1 MLVRSLAPSLVGSLV
16 ALAGLAAASSAVAQ
30 SAAQNAAQSSS
41 QPAAQASSPSASK
54 TAEHAR
60 AMPLHEMMRG
70 EWDGQVQVS
79 AAGKT
84 SAGYASVSV
93 RPRDGRLVLAFEGV
107 ANKQLIEGVASM
119 RIQDDA
125 ASGVLASSLL
135 AEPAHMSRR
144 ADAETGVL
152 RLSTPADAKGRVE
165 QVFRMADANTLRI
178 EIDRVHADGR
188 RERIAHLD
196 MTRLPAGEVATAAAM
211 LRDDEKMRPVMSD
224 RAHASVPAQGE

>member
-16 ALAGLAAASSAVAQ
+16 ALAGLAAASSAL
-30 SAAQNAAQSSS
+30 AQNAAQSSS
-41 QPAAQASSPSASK
+41 QPAAQASSPSASRP
-54 TAEHAR
+54 AEHAR
-60 AMPLHEMMRG
+60 VVPLHEQMRG
-70 EWDGQVQVS
+70 EWDGQIQVTAS
-79 AAGKT
+79 GKT
-84 SAGYASVSV
+84 SAGYASLSV

-144 ADAETGVL
+144 ADAESGVL

-165 QVFRMADANTLRI
+165 QVVRMADANTLRI

-188 RERIAHLD
+188 RERLAHLD

>member
-1 MLVRSLAPSLVGSLV
+1 MLVRSISCSLV
-16 ALAGLAAASSAVAQ
+16 ALAGLAAAPAVAQ
-30 SAAQNAAQSSS
+30 NTAQSSS
-41 QPAAQASSPSASK
+41 QASSQPDVQSASK
-54 TAEHAR
+54 PSAQPTEHAR
-60 AMPLHEMMRG
+60 AVPLHEMMRG
-70 EWDGQVQVS
+70 EWDGQVQVTAS
-79 AAGKT
+79 GKT
-84 SAGYASVSV
+84 SAGYASLSV

-107 ANKQLIEGVASM
+107 ANKHLVEGVASL

-125 ASGVLASSLL
+125 ASAVLASSIL

-152 RLSTPADAKGRVE
+152 RLSTVADAKGRIE
-165 QVFRMADANTLRI
+165 QVVRMPDANTLRI

-188 RERIAHLD
+188 RERLAHLD